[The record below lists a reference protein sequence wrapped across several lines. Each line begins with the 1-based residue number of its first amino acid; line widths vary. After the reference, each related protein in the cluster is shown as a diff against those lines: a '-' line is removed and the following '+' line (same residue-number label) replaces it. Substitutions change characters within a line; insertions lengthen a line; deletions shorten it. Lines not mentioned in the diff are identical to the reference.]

1 MNIDRKR
8 ESFRMQI
15 RRKGLEFD
23 FKLKRK
29 DETPVTP
36 QQAVLITSHIVPNN
50 KKHLPTAI
58 GPNHLPI
65 TLPPDQKVQGSG
77 AVYQQPAYF
86 HHRLPHAHPV
96 QSPTSLITRRYHT
109 PLRSLNPYAFNLFG

>member
-15 RRKGLEFD
+15 RRRGLDFD

-36 QQAVLITSHIVPNN
+36 QQAVPHHITYSA
-50 KKHLPTAI
+50 K
-58 GPNHLPI
+58 
-65 TLPPDQKVQGSG
+65 Q
-77 AVYQQPAYF
+77 
-86 HHRLPHAHPV
+86 
-96 QSPTSLITRRYHT
+96 
-109 PLRSLNPYAFNLFG
+109 